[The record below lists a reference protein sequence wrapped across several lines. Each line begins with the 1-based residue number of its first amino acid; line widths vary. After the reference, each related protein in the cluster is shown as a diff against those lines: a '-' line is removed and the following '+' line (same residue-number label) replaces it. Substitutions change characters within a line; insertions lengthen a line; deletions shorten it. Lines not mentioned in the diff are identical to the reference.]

1 MMKKDITADALI
13 ELFLD
18 SHFKEAYRLLE
29 AQKMFCEQCAI
40 EPCDTEYAKLKRF
53 FSTAVRHLR
62 DIDESCFS
70 KTFAKLYQDAT
81 ALSDFATKFTMQNT
95 LVSQI
100 FERSFVN
107 TLEAY
112 GIQNS
117 KELENSFS
125 TAFVAKR
132 NEISKNINLFSNVKF
147 FALDKLLWFEASK
160 SEKIRKFFETS
171 AIEGFFDS
179 ATLVKYYL
187 RNGDTGQSQKEERTQ
202 YLKDILKILR

>member
-1 MMKKDITADALI
+1 MMKKDITANSLI

-18 SHFKEAYRLLE
+18 SHFKEAYRLLD
-29 AQKMFCEQCAI
+29 AQKTFCEQCGI
-40 EPCDTEYAKLKRF
+40 EPCDAEYVKLKRF

-70 KTFAKLYQDAT
+70 RTFAKLYQDAT
-81 ALSDFATKFTMQNT
+81 ALSDFVTKFTMQNT

-112 GIQNS
+112 GIENS
-117 KELENSFS
+117 KELENSFV

-132 NEISKNINLFSNVKF
+132 NEIAKNITLFSNTKF
-147 FALDKLLWFEASK
+147 FALDKLLWFEAAK